1 MDSLAPLRRWAEGE
15 SKKALHAP
23 GRGAAEYTQILLRKT
38 AVAYGIGELLRRVR
52 ASLILLDEQFNIDN
66 FVVRTNADGQ
76 SSRPSWRDVEG
87 VDMLSPK
94 LSVNIVE
101 PSFLCGCF
109 KEGNDDDQEEMGG
122 YLEVEFPSHPDAD
135 DAAIF
140 ISQSEEGRRCHLF
153 GVLLNE
159 LFSHRPRISAEDTR
173 SNEGGIESTL
183 KNGDAPGE
191 PARKK
196 AQLVDSRAVDVT
208 GIGAHDGARREKSC
222 SALQRGGYPVSLEEG
237 SPSSIKIVI
246 QNLLECGE
254 ANRPDTAYDSLDE
267 AIEDLHLMLLDP
279 SRFLVDKEPI
289 CDELGNPLLS
299 FREYK
304 LYGRDN
310 EVSLIEE
317 AFCRVSSGKS
327 ESFFIGGFSG
337 SGKSRLVNGL
347 TARIDV
353 SGGYVLSHKF
363 DQMSQEKSM
372 LEVVAMFNDLC
383 QLIQDKN
390 SQQDLLVIV
399 DDLVRVFG
407 ADLSTLARLLPN
419 IKALVPHLKPADDD
433 QEIDNRMNVR
443 GICFMLQRFIRV
455 VSSVAH
461 PVMLFLDDLQWCD
474 KSALTVVES
483 LLCDE
488 VGSNCLFFVGTYRSN
503 EVAEDHEIFC
513 LAQRLRSFG
522 VPTTMLS
529 LEGLNPKD
537 LNAMISDALC
547 IFPRISEPLS
557 DIIFQKTKGNPFF
570 VLAFMRSLLDRGLLE
585 YSINTGRWVWDE
597 DDVSSMDV
605 TGNILYL
612 LSSKMNG
619 QSTHIQSA
627 LKVASCFGI
636 KIRESVV
643 ATLGTEHSDLHD
655 NLEQVVKEGFM
666 VKVGTSDFK
675 FVHDK
680 VREAAYSLIPESEK
694 NQVSLV
700 VEWSYN

>member
-1 MDSLAPLRRWAEGE
+1 MYCGSNNNSKDSLARPLRRWTEGE
-15 SKKALHAP
+15 SKNATT
-23 GRGAAEYTQILLRKT
+23 GRGAAEYMQILLRKT
-38 AVAYGIGELLRRVR
+38 AVAYGIGALLRRVI
-52 ASLILLDEQFNIDN
+52 ASLISLDEQFNSDN

-76 SSRPSWRDVEG
+76 SSRAASWRGIEG

-94 LSVNIVE
+94 LSVNIAE
-101 PSFLCGCF
+101 PSFLGGSF
-109 KEGNDDDQEEMGG
+109 QEGNDDDQEEMGG

-135 DAAIF
+135 VAAIF
-140 ISQSEEGRRCHLF
+140 ISHSEEGHRCHLF
-153 GVLLNE
+153 GVILNE
-159 LFSHRPRISAEDTR
+159 LFSHRPPISAEDTHI
-173 SNEGGIESTL
+173 NEGGTEATL
-183 KNGDAPGE
+183 NNGDAPGE

-196 AQLVDSRAVDVT
+196 TQLVDSRAVDFT
-208 GIGAHDGARREKSC
+208 GQRRAC
-222 SALQRGGYPVSLEEG
+222 PVWSEERL
-237 SPSSIKIVI
+237 PSSIKILI

-254 ANRPDTAYDSLDE
+254 DNRPDTAYDSLDE
-267 AIEDLHLMLLDP
+267 VIEDLHLMLLDP

-310 EVSLIEE
+310 EVSMITE

-347 TARIDV
+347 TASVDV
-353 SGGYVLSHKF
+353 VGGYVLSHKF
-363 DQMSQEKSM
+363 DQIMSQGKSM
-372 LEVVAMFNDLC
+372 MEVVAMFNDLC
-383 QLIQDKN
+383 QLIRDKN
-390 SQQDLLVIV
+390 SEQGLLVIV
-399 DDLVRVFG
+399 NDLVRVFG
-407 ADLSTLARLLPN
+407 ADLSTLAQLLPN
-419 IKALVPHLKPADDD
+419 TKALAPHLKPASDDD
-433 QEIDNRMNVR
+433 QEIDNQMNVR
-443 GICFMLQRFIRV
+443 GICFILQQFIGV
-455 VSSVAH
+455 VSSVTH

-547 IFPRISEPLS
+547 MFPRISEPLS
-557 DIIFQKTKGNPFF
+557 DIIFQKTQGNPFF

-636 KIRESVV
+636 NIKESVV
-643 ATLGTEHSDLHD
+643 ATLGTEHSDLRD

-700 VEWSYN
+700 VEWLYN